1 MQKGAEDE
9 VKEVSQLKKI
19 TNVIQ
24 KKERET
30 EMDKIEVY

>member
-19 TNVIQ
+19 NNVIK

-30 EMDKIEVY
+30 EMEKIEIY

>member
-19 TNVIQ
+19 NNVIQ

-30 EMDKIEVY
+30 EMDKMEIY

>member
-19 TNVIQ
+19 NNVIQ

-30 EMDKIEVY
+30 EMDKIEIY